1 MEEFL
6 RRDEHEKLYL
16 KLYEILKMKIEKGEW
31 TVGIQIPTEE
41 QLCKNYDVSRATVR
55 NAISELVREGYLKR
69 IQGKGTFV
77 VKKVTPRESITI
89 NLKDIMKEHGTF
101 YTKVLAKT
109 VMTPPEEIVN
119 KLELSDPTTHLI
131 YINRLCYLNDEPTII
146 QYSYI
151 PYKICPSLIDEDFE
165 KNFLIDIIERKCNY
179 TITHIHNHIGISYLN
194 EREQELL
201 NSRDNPV
208 ALTLEQ
214 FYYSYDKKIYY
225 NQTLKKNDDVKL
237 FVELRLY

>member
-101 YTKVLAKT
+101 LHKSV
-109 VMTPPEEIVN
+109 
-119 KLELSDPTTHLI
+119 S
-131 YINRLCYLNDEPTII
+131 
-146 QYSYI
+146 
-151 PYKICPSLIDEDFE
+151 
-165 KNFLIDIIERKCNY
+165 
-179 TITHIHNHIGISYLN
+179 
-194 EREQELL
+194 
-201 NSRDNPV
+201 
-208 ALTLEQ
+208 
-214 FYYSYDKKIYY
+214 
-225 NQTLKKNDDVKL
+225 
-237 FVELRLY
+237 